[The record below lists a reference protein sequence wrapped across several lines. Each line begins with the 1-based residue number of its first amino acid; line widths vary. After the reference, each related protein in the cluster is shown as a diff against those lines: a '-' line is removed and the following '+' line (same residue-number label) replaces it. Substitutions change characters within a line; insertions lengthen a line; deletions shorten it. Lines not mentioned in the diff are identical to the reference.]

1 MKNEETVINNA
12 GLLSGV
18 VFFSTHTTTSVAA
31 TAVNRVN
38 NRRSDQ

>member
-18 VFFSTHTTTSVAA
+18 VFSTRTTTSVAA